1 MRTRLASVIAFAAL
15 AAAAPTQAQSVLKMV
30 PQADLRVLDSVYTTV
45 TITNNYSRMVYDVL
59 FAMDSKLVPKPQM
72 VESYKTSDDKL
83 TWTFVLRPGLKFHDG
98 SAVTSKDVVASF
110 KRWQNRAVD
119 GKVLMARTAAF
130 ETPDDR
136 TFVFKL
142 KQPYGMML
150 ETLGGAANTLFVM
163 REKDAATDAFAEV
176 KESVGSG
183 PFKFIREAWVPGA
196 MVAFAKNPDYVP
208 RSDPPDGQAGGKI
221 VKVDRVEWPYIPD
234 TNTAVAALQRGEV
247 DMVEVISHDMIPAL
261 SKDPNIQL
269 LTPDPIGFQ
278 ATIRPNHL
286 VPPFNN
292 PKARQ
297 ALFLIGEQTD
307 YLTAMVGSDKQYQ
320 KVCFAPFICGSPGE
334 SNVGIDAV
342 SKKNVAKAK
351 QLFAEAG
358 YKGDPIVIMTPTDQ
372 FLIHT
377 MTLVTAQLLREAGIN
392 VDLQAMDW
400 GAVTQRRLNKND
412 PKTDRAGWHI
422 AQTTWPGR
430 IQSNP
435 FFNLFAS
442 TPCDGR
448 NSWGLPCDEEMEKIR
463 LSYLEAANAD
473 ERKKIIDALQAKFL
487 EVVPYV
493 PVGQFTRPVAYRKE
507 LKGIVPNSWDITL
520 WNIEKT
526 KN

>member
-1 MRTRLASVIAFAAL
+1 MRTRIASAVVTAL
-15 AAAAPTQAQSVLKMV
+15 VAAAAPASAQTVLKMV

-59 FAMDSKLVPKPQM
+59 FAMDSKLVPRPQM
-72 VESYKTSDDKL
+72 VESYKVSDDKL
-83 TWTFVLRPGLKFHDG
+83 TWTFVLRPGLRFHDG

-163 REKDAATDAFAEV
+163 REKDAATDAFQEV
-176 KESVGSG
+176 KDSVGSG

-196 MVAFAKNPDYVP
+196 MVAFAKNADYVP
-208 RSDPPDGQAGGKI
+208 RSEPPDGQAGGK
-221 VKVDRVEWPYIPD
+221 VAKVDRVEWPYIPD
-234 TNTAVAALQRGEV
+234 TNTAVSALQRGEV

-307 YLTAMVGSDKQYQ
+307 YLTAMVGADKQYQ

-334 SNVGIDAV
+334 STVGIEKV
-342 SKKNVAKAK
+342 NKKDVARAK

-442 TPCDGR
+442 TPCDGK
-448 NSWGLPCDEEMEKIR
+448 NSWGLPCDEAMEKVR
-463 LSYLEAANAD
+463 LSYLEAQTAE
-473 ERKKIIDALQAKFL
+473 ERKKIIDDLQARFL

-520 WNIEKT
+520 WNIEKV

>member
-1 MRTRLASVIAFAAL
+1 MHRALASAFAVAFL
-15 AAAAPTQAQSVLKMV
+15 AASGASAQTTLKMV

-45 TITNNYSRMVYDVL
+45 TITNNYSRMVYDTL
-59 FAMDSKLVPKPQM
+59 FGMNARYEPRPQM
-72 VESYKTSDDKL
+72 VESYSASDDKL

-98 SAVTSKDVVASF
+98 TPVTSKDVVASF
-110 KRWQNRAVD
+110 KRWQTRAVD
-119 GKVLMARTAAF
+119 GKVLMSRIAAF
-130 ETPDDR
+130 ETPNER
-136 TFVFKL
+136 TFVFKMS
-142 KQPYGMML
+142 QPYGMML
-150 ETLGGAANTLFVM
+150 ETLAGAANTFFIY
-163 REKDAATDAFAEV
+163 REKDAATDAFAEL
-176 KESVGSG
+176 KDSIGSG

-196 MVAFAKNPDYVP
+196 MVAFAKNTDYVP
-208 RSDPPDGQAGGKI
+208 RSEPPDAQSGGKV

-234 TNTAVAALQRGEV
+234 ANTAVQALQRGEV

-261 SKDPNIQL
+261 AKDPNIQL
-269 LTPDPIGFQ
+269 HILDPIGFQ

-286 VPPFNN
+286 VPPFNH

-320 KVCFAPFICGSPGE
+320 RVCFAPFICGSPGE
-334 SNVGIDAV
+334 SNVGLDAIRQ
-342 SKKNVAKAK
+342 KNVARAK

-358 YKGDPIVIMTPTDQ
+358 YRGDPIVVMTPTDQ

-412 PKTDRAGWHI
+412 PKTDRGGWHI

-435 FFNLFAS
+435 FTNLFAS
-442 TPCDGR
+442 TSCDGR
-448 NSWGLPCDEEMEKIR
+448 NSWGLPCDEAMEKLR
-463 LSYLEAANAD
+463 LSYLEAPNAD
-473 ERKKIIDALQAKFL
+473 ERKKIIDELQAKFL

-493 PVGQFTRPVAYRKE
+493 PIGQFTRPVAYRKE
-507 LKGIVPNSWDITL
+507 LRGIVHPSWDVTL
-520 WNIEKT
+520 WNIEKVR
-526 KN
+526 N

>member
-1 MRTRLASVIAFAAL
+1 MHRALTSAFAVALL
-15 AAAAPTQAQSVLKMV
+15 AASGASAQTTLKMV

-45 TITNNYSRMVYDVL
+45 TITNNYSRMVYDTL
-59 FAMDSKLVPKPQM
+59 FGMSSKYEPKPQM
-72 VESYKTSDDKL
+72 VESYTASDDKL

-98 SAVTSKDVVASF
+98 SPVMSKDVVASF
-110 KRWQNRAVD
+110 KRWQTRAVD
-119 GKVLMARTAAF
+119 GKVLMSRIAEF
-130 ETPDDR
+130 QTPNDR

-150 ETLGGAANTLFVM
+150 ETLAGAANTFFIL

-176 KESVGSG
+176 KDSIGSG

-196 MVAFAKNPDYVP
+196 MVAFAKNADYVP
-208 RSDPPDGQAGGKI
+208 RSEPPDGQSGGKV

-234 TNTAVAALQRGEV
+234 TNTAVQALQRGEV

-269 LTPDPIGFQ
+269 HILDPIGFQ

-320 KVCFAPFICGSPGE
+320 RVCFAPFICGSPGE
-334 SNVGIDAV
+334 SNVGVDAIRQ
-342 SKKNVAKAK
+342 KNVARAK

-358 YKGDPIVIMTPTDQ
+358 YKGEPIVVMTPTDQ

-377 MTLVTAQLLREAGIN
+377 MTLVTAQLLREVGIN

-435 FFNLFAS
+435 FTNLFAS
-442 TPCDGR
+442 TSCDGR
-448 NSWGLPCDEEMEKIR
+448 NSWGLPCDEAMEKLR
-463 LSYLEAANAD
+463 LSYLEAPNAD
-473 ERKKIIDALQAKFL
+473 ERKRIIDELQAKFL

-493 PVGQFTRPVAYRKE
+493 PIGQFTRPVAYRKE
-507 LKGIVPNSWDITL
+507 LRGIVHPSWDVTL
-520 WNIEKT
+520 WNIEKVR
-526 KN
+526 N